1 MPENRQYERA
11 PWLVEAQL
19 WCHTEDVHWN
29 VRLTDISEG
38 GCFVDT
44 VVPLTEGSPVSLKVQ
59 DSSGTMEIP
68 GRILYGQPNI
78 GSAIA
83 FEPLDESVR
92 LRLRKIVV
100 GSGG

>member
-1 MPENRQYERA
+1 MSDKRQYPRA
-11 PWLVEAQL
+11 PWVVEAQL
-19 WCHTEDVHWN
+19 WCRTENVHWN

-83 FEPLDESVR
+83 FEPLDDNLR
-92 LRLRKIVV
+92 LRLQKVIE